1 LLYLYGMKFEHLLLI
16 AALLMAVCGGAFS
29 IIGISTLFGGTPILS
44 GTMAGII
51 EFAKIIG
58 TTFLY
63 RYWTKTMGYLKTY
76 LIISVFILMVI
87 TSAGI
92 YGFLGSSY
100 QGSSLK
106 YKAQQEQ
113 IVLTEKTKVY
123 TQTKIDQSQ
132 NRMLILN
139 KMRESQESRMSEA
152 MTNSYI
158 SRNPIQLK
166 QLQDQT
172 AEMIKTT
179 EADTKIEQNKID
191 TAITEIAGIDQKVN
205 QMKYSDTSKDIR
217 TFEFIAK
224 LFNTTLDNVAKWFI
238 FLLIIVFDPLAVALI
253 LAYNVMIYK
262 ESQELVHLDET
273 PSKEISVIEPLKKV

>member
-1 LLYLYGMKFEHLLLI
+1 MKFEHLLLI

-139 KMRESQESRMSEA
+139 KMRESQESRQCA
-152 MTNSYI
+152 W
-158 SRNPIQLK
+158 RHGAP
-166 QLQDQT
+166 
-172 AEMIKTT
+172 
-179 EADTKIEQNKID
+179 
-191 TAITEIAGIDQKVN
+191 
-205 QMKYSDTSKDIR
+205 
-217 TFEFIAK
+217 
-224 LFNTTLDNVAKWFI
+224 
-238 FLLIIVFDPLAVALI
+238 
-253 LAYNVMIYK
+253 
-262 ESQELVHLDET
+262 
-273 PSKEISVIEPLKKV
+273 